1 MSCSNRT
8 TIWVCEG
15 SVKQLVHVKVI
26 VQLPHGIIEGDVND
40 LDIKNHK
47 ILENSK
53 HNVKSFVGPP
63 IPLIYLLEVDRLK
76 EYQVQSFRKHSL
88 EVSKQMGHMVEDQ
101 FLH

>member
-47 ILENSK
+47 SLDNSK
-53 HNVKSFVGPP
+53 HNVKILGYT
-63 IPLIYLLEVDRLK
+63 PLLRLINI
-76 EYQVQSFRKHSL
+76 L
-88 EVSKQMGHMVEDQ
+88 T
-101 FLH
+101 

>member
-8 TIWVCEG
+8 AIWVCKG

-47 ILENSK
+47 PLDNSK
-53 HNVKSFVGPP
+53 HNVKNFVK
-63 IPLIYLLEVDRLK
+63 LEVTLR
-76 EYQVQSFRKHSL
+76 Y
-88 EVSKQMGHMVEDQ
+88 
-101 FLH
+101 

>member
-47 ILENSK
+47 SLDNSK
-53 HNVKSFVGPP
+53 HNVKIFPWLV
-63 IPLIYLLEVDRLK
+63 PLPNTSDILT
-76 EYQVQSFRKHSL
+76 
-88 EVSKQMGHMVEDQ
+88 
-101 FLH
+101 